1 MEYIRVYQVFPNTT
15 EVYGFAILTSP
26 LDSQRIGHTWPMS
39 GAVLQHSS
47 NCFNRTKCRVRMAK
61 QSSSVTHRRF
71 AKGFIV
77 KALLPWFLDAPNYG
91 SVYPCLLNGSYNW
104 VEGGHVSTRK
114 FWWTSLVE
122 VCSCIKSMSSKSV
135 HYLLRQHTEFWCNQ
149 KGNKTFWHEWSIQC
163 PNVVPPYILDAEH
176 HVVLKFNTIPPA
188 WYWYTIYCVDFSW
201 TCRTQNKN
209 MCLIYCHQYQR
220 LWRLVTEQ
228 SLNRIKQ

>member
-47 NCFNRTKCRVRMAK
+47 DCFNRTKCRVRMAK

-77 KALLPWFLDAPNYG
+77 KALLPWFFDAPNYG
-91 SVYPCLLNGSYNW
+91 SVYPCLAELKGSYNW
-104 VEGGHVSTRK
+104 LEGGHVSTRK

-122 VCSCIKSMSSKSV
+122 
-135 HYLLRQHTEFWCNQ
+135 
-149 KGNKTFWHEWSIQC
+149 
-163 PNVVPPYILDAEH
+163 
-176 HVVLKFNTIPPA
+176 HVVVLNKCLPNRSITSWDCILNFDATKKATKLFVMNGPFNVPMS
-188 WYWYTIYCVDFSW
+188 FH
-201 TCRTQNKN
+201 
-209 MCLIYCHQYQR
+209 LI
-220 LWRLVTEQ
+220 
-228 SLNRIKQ
+228 S